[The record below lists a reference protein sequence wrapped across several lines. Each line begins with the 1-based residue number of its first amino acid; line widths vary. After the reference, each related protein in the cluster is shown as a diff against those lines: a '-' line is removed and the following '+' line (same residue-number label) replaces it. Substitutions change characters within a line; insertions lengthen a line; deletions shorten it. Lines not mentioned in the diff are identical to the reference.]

1 MQHKM
6 SHCLYCL
13 REIPFLLN
21 GKPWLFCSP
30 DHNPVYTYDYWFN
43 GKVVLKQKA
52 SDILNLVAKYHSELD
67 MPNQSGRYFLAP
79 ETYRILYKKA
89 FNFIGNVFII
99 EKRYTILREKL
110 MAEHDEKLLDTHLKV
125 INLVLEQLR
134 ELLTEIRTETWLKA
148 EDSQINLPI
157 DDEYLQLP
165 SNSVDVY
172 TSLNEELWNK
182 EVFSTSP
189 IPDLLP
195 DSGSESESE
204 SESESGSRYE
214 PEIDEEEE
222 EALMKVEL
230 ERYRKENDS
239 EETEGDESQRREED
253 EDEDEFNMIWP
264 ESKAGNSF
272 I

>member
-1 MQHKM
+1 M

-13 REIPFLLN
+13 RQIPFLLN

-30 DHNPVYTYDYWFN
+30 DHNPVYTYDYWFSERE
-43 GKVVLKQKA
+43 VLKQKA
-52 SDILNLVAKYHSELD
+52 TSIVDLVTKYHSELD

-79 ETYRILYKKA
+79 ETYKIMYKKA
-89 FNFIGNVFII
+89 FNFIGHVFII
-99 EKRYTILREKL
+99 EKRYTTLREKL
-110 MAEHDEKLLDTHLKV
+110 IAEHDERLLDTHLKV
-125 INLVLEQLR
+125 INLILEQLR
-134 ELLTEIRTETWLKA
+134 EVLTEIRTETWLTA
-148 EDSQINLPI
+148 EDSHINLAI
-157 DDEYLQLP
+157 DEKYFKLP
-165 SNSVDVY
+165 TNSVDVY

-195 DSGSESESE
+195 DSDSESESE

-239 EETEGDESQRREED
+239 EETVDEGD